1 MSLTSLYELIKIDL
15 MRKGY
20 VMIKKVDLQHLLEE
34 ALLTGADFAEIFIED
49 TKSSSIRVTSGDVTS
64 IDLGNVYG
72 AGVRLILGLDEV
84 YGFTND
90 VTYESILGVV
100 NNLRASF
107 TGELHRVVPLGKKK
121 PFVYHI
127 KKPMDLV
134 PTSEKSKRLQ
144 DLSNQIKAYDPRIV
158 QAITQLLETEQRVLI
173 ANTLG
178 VYQDDIRT
186 YTRVILMAVAQEN
199 GQMQQAFEGPGRYM
213 GFEIFDEV
221 DTVQLANEVAQSAI
235 TLLTAEDMVSQVM
248 PVVLHNAFGGVI
260 FHEACGHPLE
270 ATAVAKGLSPF
281 VGKLGEKVGSD
292 LVTAYDDG
300 NVEGAWGRLSF
311 DDEGKATQKNLLIE
325 NGVLKGY
332 LIDYR
337 NARKMKMDPTGS
349 GRRQSYKYSPT
360 SRMNSTYIAPGK
372 DKFEDIIK
380 DTKYG
385 LFAKK
390 LGGGTVV
397 PATGEFNFA
406 VQEGYMI
413 EDGKLTRPVRG
424 AMLIGHGKDILFK
437 IDKIADNLEFGQ
449 GMCGS
454 LSGSIPVDVGQPTIR
469 VSSMTVGGSGGKK

>member
-1 MSLTSLYELIKIDL
+1 MLKKKEL
-15 MRKGY
+15 
-20 VMIKKVDLQHLLEE
+20 QALLEK
-34 ALLTGADFAEIFIED
+34 ALSTGADFAEIFQED
-49 TKSSSIRVTSGDVTS
+49 NQSSVLRVMNGEVTS
-64 IDLGNVYG
+64 IDRGNVFG
-72 AGVRLILGLDEV
+72 AGVRLIQGIDEV

-90 VTYESILGVV
+90 VSYESLQNVV
-100 NNLRASF
+100 NNLSQSF
-107 TGELHRVVPLGKKK
+107 SGPLFKAKKLGTAK
-121 PFVYHI
+121 PYVDAI
-127 KKPMDLV
+127 KRPMDSV
-134 PTSEKSKRLQ
+134 PMAEKAARLQ
-144 DLSNQIKAYDPRIV
+144 ELSNIMKSHDPRIV
-158 QAITQLLETEQRVLI
+158 QAMTQLVENRQTILV
-173 ANTLG
+173 ANTEG
-178 VYQDDIRT
+178 IYQDDVRT
-186 YTRVILMAVAQEN
+186 YTRVIMMAASMEN
-199 GQMQQAFEGPGRYM
+199 GQMQQAYEGPGRYM
-213 GFEIFDEV
+213 GFEIFDEL
-221 DTVQLANEVAQSAI
+221 DFKALAKEVAVSSI
-235 TLLTAEDMVSQVM
+235 TLLTAEDMVPQVM

-270 ATAVAKGLSPF
+270 ATSVAKGLSPF

-292 LVTAYDDG
+292 IVTAYDDG
-300 NVEGAWGRLSF
+300 DVEGAWGRLSY
-311 DDEGKATQKNLLIE
+311 DDEGKKTQKNLLIE

-349 GRRQSYKYSPT
+349 GRRQSYKFSPT

-406 VQEGYMI
+406 VMEGYMI

-424 AMLIGHGKDILFK
+424 AMLIGHGKDVLFK
-437 IDKIADNLEFGQ
+437 IDKVADNLEFGQ

-469 VSSMTVGGSGGKK
+469 VSSMTVGGAGGKK

>member
-1 MSLTSLYELIKIDL
+1 
-15 MRKGY
+15 
-20 VMIKKVDLQHLLEE
+20 MIKKEELQKLLQE
-34 ALLTGADFAEIFIED
+34 ALSTGADFAEIFIED
-49 TKSSSIRVTSGDVTS
+49 TKSSTIRVTSGEVTS
-64 IDLGNVYG
+64 VDRGNVYG

-84 YGFTND
+84 YGYTNLL
-90 VTYESILGVV
+90 TYDSVLGVV
-100 NNLRASF
+100 KNLRASF
-107 TGELHRVVPLGKKK
+107 NGKLTPIVALRDKK
-121 PFVYHI
+121 PFVYNI
-127 KKPMDLV
+127 KHPMDSVLV
-134 PTSEKSKRLQ
+134 ADKSAKLQ
-144 DLSNQIKAYDPRIV
+144 KLSNQIKAYDQRIV
-158 QAITQLLETEQRVLI
+158 QAITQLLETEQKVLI
-173 ANTLG
+173 ANSLG

-186 YTRVILMAVAQEN
+186 YTRVVLMAVASEN

-221 DTVQLANEVAQSAI
+221 DTEALATEVAQSAI
-235 TLLTAEDMVSQVM
+235 TLLSAEDMTAQVM
-248 PVVLHNAFGGVI
+248 PVVLHNGFGGVI

-281 VGKLGEKVGSD
+281 VGKVGQKIGSD
-292 LVTAYDDG
+292 IVTAYDDG
-300 NVEGAWGRLSF
+300 DVEGAWGRSSF
-311 DDEGKATQKNLLIE
+311 DDEGKPTQKNLLIE

-337 NARKMKMDPTGS
+337 NSRKMQMEPTGS
-349 GRRQSYKYSPT
+349 ARRQSYKYSPT

-372 DKFEDIIK
+372 DNFEDIIK
-380 DTKYG
+380 DTKYC

-424 AMLIGHGKDILFK
+424 AMLIGHGKDVLFK
-437 IDKIADNLEFGQ
+437 IDKVADNLEFGQ